1 MIAKLVIRLIRTT
14 AEVLSPHHSDRDYHL
29 DGDHTFEQHID
40 PILELKSPSRV
51 KPKGKPP
58 GAKNKKR
65 SQTET
70 GLDYSTRREPSRFE
84 YEERKDKSKNTS
96 VKNSDLSKR
105 QRKAYGRKHILIVVK
120 VKRGKR

>member
-1 MIAKLVIRLIRTT
+1 MIAKLVIRLIRNT

-51 KPKGKPP
+51 KPKGRPP

-65 SQTET
+65 SQTEA
-70 GLDYSTRREPSRFE
+70 GLDDSTRRANLLGLSMKKGRIRAKTPR
-84 YEERKDKSKNTS
+84 SKI
-96 VKNSDLSKR
+96 R
-105 QRKAYGRKHILIVVK
+105 I
-120 VKRGKR
+120 